1 MAGTFT
7 DSYVVKGER
16 TPQEPVPYRIEVSL
30 VKIDGTWLVDDF
42 TPVTGTDQ

>member
-1 MAGTFT
+1 M
-7 DSYVVKGER
+7 
-16 TPQEPVPYRIEVSL
+16 PYRIEVSL